1 MSQSAKRARRLP
13 PSNLDVFQL
22 DVAGVALALLT
33 YDAPL
38 TLPHL
43 TDAERSVLNDLLEG
57 KTNAQIAAL
66 RMTSPR
72 TVANQV
78 ASLFRKLS
86 VRSRGEL
93 AARYG
98 AWDF

>member
-1 MSQSAKRARRLP
+1 
-13 PSNLDVFQL
+13 VFHI

-33 YDAPL
+33 FDASV

-93 AARYG
+93 AARYA